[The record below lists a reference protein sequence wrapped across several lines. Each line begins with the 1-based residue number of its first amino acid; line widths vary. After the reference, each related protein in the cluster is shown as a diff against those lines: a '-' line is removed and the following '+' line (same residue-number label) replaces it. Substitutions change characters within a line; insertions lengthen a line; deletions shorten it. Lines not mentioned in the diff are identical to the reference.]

1 MKTRIGA
8 AARAALLFSAVTV
21 VACQGGGYESAQNAA
36 LDTDDQKASYAIGLQ
51 IGGSLSDI
59 QDHVDYDAF
68 TRGVQDA
75 MAEREPVIAQAELQE
90 VMMRFQQAITE
101 EQTARMDSVGGLNQA
116 AGESFLAENA
126 AKEGVTVTESGLQ
139 YEVLREGDGARP
151 QVGDGVTVHYRG
163 TLPDGTEFDSS
174 YARDEPASFEVG
186 PGVIPGFA
194 EALQLMPV
202 GSQYRFVFPG
212 SLGYGPTGNG
222 AMIGPN
228 QALVFEIELIS
239 IPE

>member
-8 AARAALLFSAVTV
+8 AARAALLFSAVGF
-21 VACQGGGYESAQNAA
+21 VACESGGYDSAQNAA

-51 IGGSLSDI
+51 IGGSLADI
-59 QDHVDYDAF
+59 QGHIDYDAF

-90 VMMRFQQAITE
+90 VMMRFQQAIGE
-101 EQTARMDSVGGLNQA
+101 EQQARMDSLGTINQT

-139 YEVLREGDGARP
+139 YEVMRPGDGERP
-151 QVGDGVTVHYRG
+151 TAEDEVTIHYRG
-163 TLPDGTEFDSS
+163 TLPDGTQFDSS
-174 YARDEPASFEVG
+174 YDRGEPTTFQVG
-186 PGVIPGFA
+186 GVIQGFS

-202 GSQYRFVFPG
+202 GSQYRFVIPG
-212 SLGYGPTGNG
+212 NLAYGPTGNG

-228 QALVFEIELIS
+228 QTLIFEVELIGIS
-239 IPE
+239 E